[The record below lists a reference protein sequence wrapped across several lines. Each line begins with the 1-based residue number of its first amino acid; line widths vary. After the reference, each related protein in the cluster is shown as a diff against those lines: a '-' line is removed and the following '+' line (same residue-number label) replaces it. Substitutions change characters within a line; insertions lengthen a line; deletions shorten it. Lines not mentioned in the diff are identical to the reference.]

1 MEIYG
6 LTDRGVVREAN
17 EDSIGIS
24 RTKNGI
30 TIAVVCDGMGGAAGG
45 RIASEIAEETFMSS
59 MLSCTDEMEQ
69 LKFDSKKVKAL
80 IGEAASKA
88 NAAVLA
94 KANAASVMTASIMT
108 VVANVKISVLSR

>member
-45 RIASEIAEETFMSS
+45 RIASEIAEETFMSA
-59 MLSCTDEMEQ
+59 MLAWHDGGYKESPADMA
-69 LKFDSKKVKAL
+69 KVMCRMF
-80 IGEAASKA
+80 
-88 NAAVLA
+88 A
-94 KANAASVMTASIMT
+94 KPLFPNLDFSAYG
-108 VVANVKISVLSR
+108 R